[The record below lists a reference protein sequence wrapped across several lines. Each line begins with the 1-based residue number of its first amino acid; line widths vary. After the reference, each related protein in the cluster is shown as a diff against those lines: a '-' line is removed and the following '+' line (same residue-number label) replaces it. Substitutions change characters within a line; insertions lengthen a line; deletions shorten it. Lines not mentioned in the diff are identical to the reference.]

1 MPRRVFSLFYPAL
14 PPEDYRSCYGGVGEM
29 LPLTVRDEV
38 GRLAPEGW
46 ALPLLRR
53 AAAVLVPGYDAPAV
67 RREGKGGESR
77 DDNGAY
83 ISEGS
88 YREGNARHY
97 LTCDWTYYQHEE
109 MIGPAPWRR
118 NARFQARGL
127 GRGKLLVILVSRS
140 GPGFYS
146 DEADEAFV
154 VVRIQAPEEAI
165 REIERLVL
173 EAITVTEITGATE
186 THRFSPP
193 AAPRSP

>member
-14 PPEDYRSCYGGVGEM
+14 PPAELRPCYGGVGEM
-29 LPLTVRDEV
+29 LSLRVRDEV

-53 AAAVLVPGYDAPAV
+53 AAAVLVPDYDAPAV
-67 RREGKGGESR
+67 RREGKTVDSR

-97 LTCDWTYYQHEE
+97 LTCHWSYYQHEE

-127 GRGKLLVILVSRS
+127 GPGLILTILVSRS
-140 GPGFYS
+140 GPGSYS

-154 VVRIQAPEEAI
+154 VVRIQARDYAI
-165 REIERLVL
+165 LRTEMLILDE
-173 EAITVTEITGATE
+173 ITVPPQPARNAAESLTPK
-186 THRFSPP
+186 FS
-193 AAPRSP
+193 